1 EKGNQKGFTNQKSFL
16 VKKDK
21 FDYICKN
28 LFTVMFSKSL
38 STIALFSLLILMG
51 CESTSK
57 PTGNTMLLSGTV
69 EGLRKGTL
77 YLQKIQDSLMV
88 NVDSV
93 VVDGSP
99 DFKFKTEIE
108 SPEIYYLYLNK
119 EDGDSLND
127 RILFFAEKGEIS
139 INTLLKTFESSA
151 KVTGSEN
158 QELLQEYR
166 KLARQF
172 NQKNLEYIQAYFTEA
187 KEDNNNKTLDSIQA
201 AMDNL
206 LKRRYLYALNFAST
220 HGDNVIAPF
229 IALTEVYD
237 ANIIFLDTVASK
249 LTDKVKASKYG
260 KEFLEFIAT
269 RKADEAG
276 E

>member
-1 EKGNQKGFTNQKSFL
+1 
-16 VKKDK
+16 
-21 FDYICKN
+21 
-28 LFTVMFSKSL
+28 
-38 STIALFSLLILMG
+38 MG
-51 CESTSK
+51 CQNTSK
-57 PTGNTMLLSGTV
+57 PSGNTMLLSGTV

-99 DFKFKTEIE
+99 NFQFKTEIE

-158 QELLQEYR
+158 QKLLQEYR

-172 NQKNLEYIQAYFTEA
+172 DAKNLEYIQAYFQQA
-187 KEDNNNKTLDSIQA
+187 KEDNSKALDSINK

-237 ANIIFLDTVASK
+237 ANIVFLDTVASK
-249 LTDKVKASKYG
+249 LTDQVKTSKYG
-260 KEFLEFIAT
+260 KEFLNFIER
-269 RKADEAG
+269 RKAE
-276 E
+276 ETVE

>member
-1 EKGNQKGFTNQKSFL
+1 M
-16 VKKDK
+16 
-21 FDYICKN
+21 
-28 LFTVMFSKSL
+28 MFSKNL
-38 STIALFSLLILMG
+38 SYTTLFCLLTLIG

-57 PTGNTMLLSGTV
+57 PSGNTMLLSGTI

-77 YLQKIQDSLMV
+77 YLQKIQDSIMV

-99 DFKFKTEIE
+99 DFKFETEIE

-139 INTLLKTFESSA
+139 VNTLLKTFESSA

-158 QELLQEYR
+158 QKLLQEYR

-172 NQKNLEYIQAYFTEA
+172 DAKNLEYIQAYFQEA
-187 KEDNNNKTLDSIQA
+187 KEDNNNALDSIRA

-237 ANIIFLDTVASK
+237 ANIVFLDTVASK
-249 LTDKVKASKYG
+249 LTDQVKSSKYG
-260 KEFLEFIAT
+260 KEFLDFIER
-269 RKADEAG
+269 RKAE
-276 E
+276 ESIE

>member
-1 EKGNQKGFTNQKSFL
+1 MFGR
-16 VKKDK
+16 
-21 FDYICKN
+21 N
-28 LFTVMFSKSL
+28 LRFAT
-38 STIALFSLLILMG
+38 LFILFVEIG
-51 CESTSK
+51 CEGTSK
-57 PTGNTMLLSGTV
+57 LTENTMLVRGTV

-77 YLQKIQDSLMV
+77 YLQKIKDSLII
-88 NVDSV
+88 NVDSIV
-93 VVDGSP
+93 VNGSP

-108 SPEIYYLYLNK
+108 SPEVYYLYLKK

-139 INTLLKTFESSA
+139 INTLLNTFESSA

-166 KLARQF
+166 NLARQF
-172 NQKNLEYIQAYFTEA
+172 NQKNLEYIEAYFKNA
-187 KEDNNNKTLDSIQA
+187 KQDNNNKVLDSIRG

-206 LKRRYLYALNFAST
+206 IKRRYLYALNFAST
-220 HGDNVIAPF
+220 HGDKVIAPF
-229 IALTEVYD
+229 IALTEVSD
-237 ANIIFLDTVASK
+237 ANIMFLDTVASR

-260 KEFLEFIAT
+260 KEFIEFISS
-269 RKADEAG
+269 RKADEAL

>member
-1 EKGNQKGFTNQKSFL
+1 ML
-16 VKKDK
+16 
-21 FDYICKN
+21 I
-28 LFTVMFSKSL
+28 KSL
-38 STIALFSLLILMG
+38 KLIVLLLLLILIG
-51 CESTSK
+51 CEKKSK
-57 PTGNTMLLSGTV
+57 PSGNTMLLTGTV

-77 YLQKIQDSLMV
+77 FLQKIQDSVLV
-88 NVDSV
+88 NIDSV
-93 VVDGSP
+93 VVKGSP
-99 DFKFKTEIE
+99 RFQFRTEIN

-127 RILFFAEKGEIS
+127 RILFFSEKGKIT

-158 QELLQEYR
+158 QKLLQEYR

-172 NQKNLEYIQAYFTEA
+172 DEKNLEYIKGYYEVA
-187 KEDNNNKTLDSIQA
+187 KKNNKKKAMDSIEK

-237 ANIIFLDTVASK
+237 ANIVFLDTIASK
-249 LTDKVKASKYG
+249 LTDKVKVSKYG
-260 KEFLEFIAT
+260 KEFIDFIAT
-269 RKADEAG
+269 RKANEK
-276 E
+276 

>member
-1 EKGNQKGFTNQKSFL
+1 
-16 VKKDK
+16 
-21 FDYICKN
+21 
-28 LFTVMFSKSL
+28 MFSKSRSL
-38 STIALFSLLILMG
+38 TLLFCLLILMG
-51 CESTSK
+51 CENTSK
-57 PTGNTMLLSGTV
+57 PSGNSMILSGTV

-77 YLQKIQDSLMV
+77 YLQKIQDSTLV
-88 NVDSV
+88 NIDSV
-93 VVDGSP
+93 VVNGSP
-99 DFKFKTEIE
+99 EFQFKTEIE

-158 QELLQEYR
+158 QKLLQEYR
-166 KLARQF
+166 KLSRQF
-172 NQKNLEYIQAYFTEA
+172 DQKNLEYIQAYFEEA
-187 KEDNNNKTLDSIQA
+187 KEDNKSKALDSIQE

-220 HGDNVIAPF
+220 HGDNVIAPY

-237 ANIIFLDTVASK
+237 ANVIFLDTVASK

-269 RKADEAG
+269 RKAEEAQ

>member
-1 EKGNQKGFTNQKSFL
+1 M
-16 VKKDK
+16 
-21 FDYICKN
+21 
-28 LFTVMFSKSL
+28 MFSKNL
-38 STIALFSLLILMG
+38 SYSTLFCLLTLIG

-57 PTGNTMLLSGTV
+57 PSGNTMLLSGTI

-77 YLQKIQDSLMV
+77 YLQKIQDSIMV
-88 NVDSV
+88 NVDSL

-139 INTLLKTFESSA
+139 VNTLLKTFESSA

-158 QELLQEYR
+158 QKLLQEYR
-166 KLARQF
+166 KLTRQF
-172 NQKNLEYIQAYFTEA
+172 DAKNLEYIQAYFQEA
-187 KEDNNNKTLDSIQA
+187 KEDNNNALDSIRA

-237 ANIIFLDTVASK
+237 ANIVFLDTVASK
-249 LTDKVKASKYG
+249 LTDQVKSSKYG
-260 KEFLEFIAT
+260 KEFLNFIER
-269 RKADEAG
+269 RKAEEAI

>member
-1 EKGNQKGFTNQKSFL
+1 
-16 VKKDK
+16 
-21 FDYICKN
+21 
-28 LFTVMFSKSL
+28 MFIKSL
-38 STIALFSLLILMG
+38 AFPILIFLFILMG
-51 CESTSK
+51 CRNVSK
-57 PTGNTMLLSGTV
+57 PSGNTMILSGKI

-88 NVDSV
+88 NIDSLEV
-93 VVDGSP
+93 NGSP
-99 DFKFKTEIE
+99 KFQFKTEIE
-108 SPEIYYLYLNK
+108 SPEVYYLYLNK

-151 KVTGSEN
+151 KVTGSQN
-158 QELLQEYR
+158 QKLLQEYK

-172 NQKNLEYIQAYFTEA
+172 DGKNLEYIQAYFEIA
-187 KEDNNNKTLDSIQA
+187 KENNDSKALDSIKG

-220 HGDNVIAPF
+220 NGNNVIAPF

-237 ANIIFLDTVASK
+237 ANIVFLDTIASK

-260 KEFLEFIAT
+260 KEFLKFIAT
-269 RKADEAG
+269 RKAEEAK

>member
-1 EKGNQKGFTNQKSFL
+1 
-16 VKKDK
+16 
-21 FDYICKN
+21 
-28 LFTVMFSKSL
+28 
-38 STIALFSLLILMG
+38 MG
-51 CESTSK
+51 CQNTSK
-57 PTGNTMLLSGTV
+57 PSGNTMLLSGTV

-99 DFKFKTEIE
+99 NFQFKTEIE

-158 QELLQEYR
+158 QKLLQEYR

-172 NQKNLEYIQAYFTEA
+172 DAKNLEYIQAYFQQA
-187 KEDNNNKTLDSIQA
+187 KEDNSKALDSINK

-206 LKRRYLYALNFAST
+206 LKRRYLFALNFAST

-237 ANIIFLDTVASK
+237 ANIVFLDTVASK
-249 LTDKVKASKYG
+249 LTDQVKTSKYG
-260 KEFLEFIAT
+260 KEFLNFIER
-269 RKADEAG
+269 RKAE
-276 E
+276 ETVE